1 MRRACCSRLTN
12 PNLEGHNFLSMVFP
26 CFTFLT
32 IGSFICG
39 LVASGVYG
47 WTVAITF
54 VFFYN
59 LWPVVVAYVFGQRT
73 PAW

>member
-1 MRRACCSRLTN
+1 
-12 PNLEGHNFLSMVFP
+12 MVFP
-26 CFTFLT
+26 YFTFLT